1 VARSFSAAALDET
14 LTADIFVAVIAAV
27 LRRAVSGPDVVL
39 AVSATINLADA
50 TLVKVVFLLRLGDWG
65 RRWRLFSADERLR
78 LVSDFFFLN
87 KVVVWLLSS
96 DDDLLRLA
104 TLLSDD
110 QGLAALL
117 SYYDGSLRRWFSDD
131 DWLRLRLWLLIVLSL
146 SSVPLNFG
154 LVMMVV
160 MWVGWWVVT
169 LALEPVLADLGWWG
183 GHTNSLSFRVVKAAA
198 GSRNLFALNNTV
210 GNVTSRGL
218 SLSHALGD
226 VPFVVAAL
234 VVSTVALGDAEVELS
249 ARLGWWWIFSALV
262 LDDDLIVVDFVLLP
276 GAIGDL
282 VALDGGVCAARVWI
296 SLGFAAA
303 VAVDDALASHRHGGG
318 VCSVGWD
325 VEERMNCVRRSG
337 AGMLGVVWWWSQ
349 E

>member
-1 VARSFSAAALDET
+1 
-14 LTADIFVAVIAAV
+14 
-27 LRRAVSGPDVVL
+27 
-39 AVSATINLADA
+39 
-50 TLVKVVFLLRLGDWG
+50 
-65 RRWRLFSADERLR
+65 
-78 LVSDFFFLN
+78 
-87 KVVVWLLSS
+87 
-96 DDDLLRLA
+96 
-104 TLLSDD
+104 
-110 QGLAALL
+110 
-117 SYYDGSLRRWFSDD
+117 
-131 DWLRLRLWLLIVLSL
+131 
-146 SSVPLNFG
+146 
-154 LVMMVV
+154 
-160 MWVGWWVVT
+160 
-169 LALEPVLADLGWWG
+169 
-183 GHTNSLSFRVVKAAA
+183 VKAAA

-276 GAIGDL
+276 RAIGDL

-318 VCSVGWD
+318 VCSVG
-325 VEERMNCVRRSG
+325 
-337 AGMLGVVWWWSQ
+337 
-349 E
+349 